1 MRTSLYL
8 LLAGALATASVG
20 GHAQSGWKPEK
31 NVEIVIGSSA
41 GTGPDRAARIM
52 QRIWQEQKMVDVPAA
67 VVNKPGGGGAISWA
81 YLNQRAGDGHFLLI
95 TSYNIVTNHIT
106 GKSNLTYTDFTP
118 ISLLISEYIAYTVR
132 ADSPIRSVADLIDTL
147 KKDPGAVPVG
157 ISSSAGGAN
166 HIALGVFMKAAGID
180 LNKMKV
186 VVFSGTNESL
196 AALLG
201 GHVGLWIN
209 SGSANAPPF
218 TNGTTRPLAVAAP
231 KRLPGIYASVPT
243 LAELGFPV
251 TANNWRLVIA
261 PKGLSAAQTAYWD
274 DTFRRLAA
282 SEEWNKELDANYFS
296 NNYLGSADTRK
307 YLDQQ
312 YGEVKQILTEIGLAR
327 PPSGK

>member
-1 MRTSLYL
+1 MRRSFYL
-8 LLAGALATASVG
+8 LLAGVLATAIAD
-20 GHAQSGWKPEK
+20 GHVQGGWKPEK

-41 GTGPDRAARIM
+41 GTGPDRAARII
-52 QRIWQEQKMVDVPAA
+52 QRIWQEQKVMDAPAA

-95 TSYNIVTNHIT
+95 TSYNIVTNHIN

-132 ADSPIRSVADLIDTL
+132 ADSPIKTIGDLVNIL
-147 KKDPGAVPVG
+147 KKDPGAIPVG
-157 ISSSAGGAN
+157 VSSSAGGAN
-166 HIALGVFMKAAGID
+166 HIAVGLLMKAAGVD

-201 GHVGLWIN
+201 GHVGLWVN
-209 SGSANAPPF
+209 SGSANATPF
-218 TNGTTRPLAVAAP
+218 TNGTSRPLAVAAP

-251 TANNWRLVIA
+251 IANNWRLVIA
-261 PKGLSAAQTAYWD
+261 PKGLSAAQTSYWD

-282 SEEWNKELDANYFS
+282 SEEWNKELASNYFS

-327 PPSGK
+327 TPPAK